1 MVKSSVKNQV
11 FPTNGEVV
19 QTYDALNPERIGE
32 RIDAADSAY
41 ADWRSVTMDER
52 GAYLQEAAAIL
63 ERNKERYSGLM
74 ALEMGKP
81 IRDGRAE
88 IEKCALLCRHVA
100 ESAAEMLAPEIVPT
114 DARKSF
120 VAFQPLGVVF
130 GVMPWNYP
138 FWQVFRF
145 AAPSLMAG
153 NAVLL
158 KHASNVPGCS
168 LAIEALMHDAGFP
181 PTLFQSLLVSSEQVQ
196 AVIDHPSVKAVALTG
211 SKAAGQ
217 AVAAHAGRRIKKT
230 VLELGGSDPYLILED
245 ADLDLAVD
253 ACAAGRLLN
262 SGQSCIAAKRLIV
275 AAVVKED
282 FEQRLMKK
290 IKSVKM
296 GDPFDEATEI
306 GPLARNDLRD
316 ILHRQVR
323 KSIEH
328 GARCLLGGE
337 VPDGKGYFYPPTL
350 LTDVR
355 PGMPAFD
362 EETFGPVASVI
373 SATDEQD
380 AILLAN
386 NTNFGLGA
394 AVFTRDIKR
403 GEHIAAEE
411 LEAGNCFV
419 NAFVK
424 SDPRLP
430 FGGIKGSGYGRELSH
445 YGIKSFVNIKTVY
458 VA

>member
-1 MVKSSVKNQV
+1 MTFNVVN
-11 FPTNGEVV
+11 PTTGEVV
-19 QTYDALNPERIGE
+19 QTYDELNPERTGE
-32 RIDAADSAY
+32 RIDAADRAY
-41 ADWRSVTMDER
+41 AEWRQVKMSER
-52 GAYLQEAAAIL
+52 EAHLRDAAAAL
-63 ERNKERYSGLM
+63 ERNKDRYAGLM

-81 IRDGRAE
+81 IRDGSAE
-88 IEKCALLCRHVA
+88 IEKCAWLCRHVA
-100 ESAAEMLAPEIVPT
+100 ESAGQLLAPEIVRT
-114 DARKSF
+114 DAQKSF
-120 VAFQPLGVVF
+120 VTFQPLGVVL

-168 LAIEALMHDAGFP
+168 LAIETLMHDAGFP
-181 PTLFQSLLVSSEQVQ
+181 PALFQSLLISSEQVQ
-196 AVIDHPSVKAVALTG
+196 AVIDHPSVAAVALTG

-217 AVAAHAGRRIKKT
+217 AVAARAGGRIKKT
-230 VLELGGSDPYLILED
+230 VLELGGSDPYLILAD
-245 ADLDLAVD
+245 ADLNLTVD

-262 SGQSCIAAKRLIV
+262 SGQSCIAAKRFIV
-275 AAVVKED
+275 VEAVRED
-282 FEQRLMKK
+282 FEQRLIKK
-290 IKSVKM
+290 IQSVQM

-306 GPLARNDLRD
+306 GPLARSDLRD
-316 ILHRQVR
+316 QLHQQVQG
-323 KSIEH
+323 SIER

-337 VPDGKGYFYPPTL
+337 VPHGKGFYYPPTI

-362 EETFGPVASVI
+362 EETFGPVAAVI
-373 SATDEQD
+373 SAADEQE

-386 NTNFGLGA
+386 QTHFGLGA
-394 AVFTRDIKR
+394 AVFTRDVKR
-403 GEHIAAEE
+403 GEQIAAER

-419 NAFVK
+419 NAYVK

-430 FGGIKGSGYGRELSH
+430 FGGIKQSGYGRELSH
-445 YGIKSFVNIKTVY
+445 YGIKEFVNIKTVY
-458 VA
+458 VVQP